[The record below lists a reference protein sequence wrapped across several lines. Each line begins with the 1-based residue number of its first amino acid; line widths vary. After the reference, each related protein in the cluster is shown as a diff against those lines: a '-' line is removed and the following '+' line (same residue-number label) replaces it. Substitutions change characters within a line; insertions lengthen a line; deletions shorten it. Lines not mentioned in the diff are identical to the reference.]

1 MKLGEIIA
9 EIAYNTYESM
19 VEVTFSESSATK
31 VAELLRALPGVTTVA
46 IAGGFEDN
54 SDKEIY
60 KIKLI
65 SQKPGSE
72 AFIAFKNNALK
83 KYTVIKG
90 INVAGKNIVK
100 L

>member
-19 VEVTFSESSATK
+19 VEVSFSESSATK

-60 KIKLI
+60 TIKLI

>member
-19 VEVTFSESSATK
+19 VEVSFSESSATK

-90 INVAGKNIVK
+90 INVAGKNIVR

>member
-19 VEVTFSESSATK
+19 VEVSFSESSATK

-60 KIKLI
+60 KVKLI

>member
-1 MKLGEIIA
+1 MKLREIIA
-9 EIAYNTYESM
+9 EIQYFTYETM
-19 VEVTFSESSATK
+19 VKVSFSESSATK

-60 KIKLI
+60 KIKLL
-65 SQKPGSE
+65 SQKSGEE

-83 KYTVIKG
+83 KYSVIKN
-90 INVAGKNIVK
+90 IEVANKTIVNK
-100 L
+100 